1 VSDQTGNA
9 DEKPADKPAGPT
21 FAEVLQFIK
30 DNFVLVSAAALL
42 IGVAL
47 ATTFLAAYLSEFDWH
62 LLWFVQYAD
71 IITFGLLAVGIGS
84 GSVTLL
90 QGFVQAVLAGKTP
103 EQRRSALI
111 ILAVLWTIGLALGVW
126 GAVHRGEGYIHIVSG
141 FAVLGSTIALIFVIA
156 SYFNAAKPPTAT
168 QCVLILLFLVLIA
181 GGLGRWLGQSID
193 ETSGFIQDVSMKDQ
207 TFTDVKVVMVMSRH
221 TILLKDGV
229 LFVVPTADITQ
240 FKGKG
245 SSLLN
250 VIHPASANIPSKVK

>member
-1 VSDQTGNA
+1 VSDQTANA
-9 DEKPADKPAGPT
+9 NEKAAAPT
-21 FAEVLQFIK
+21 FAEVLHFIK

-42 IGVAL
+42 VGVAL

-62 LLWFVQYAD
+62 LLWFVQYTD
-71 IITFGLLAVGIGS
+71 IITFGLLALGIAS

-111 ILAVLWTIGLALGVW
+111 ILAVLWTIGAALGVW
-126 GAVHRGEGYIHIVSG
+126 SAVHRGDGYFHIISG
-141 FAVLGSTIALIFVIA
+141 FAVLGSVIALIFVIA
-156 SYFNAAKPPTAT
+156 SYFNAAKLPTAI
-168 QCVLILLFLVLIA
+168 QCLFMLLFLFLIA
-181 GGLGRWLGQSID
+181 GGLGRWLGESID
-193 ETSGFIQDVSMKDQ
+193 ETSNFTQDVAMKDQ
-207 TFTDVKVVMVMSRH
+207 TFTNVKLVMVMSRH

-250 VIHPASANIPSKVK
+250 AVPPVPTDVPSKVK

>member
-9 DEKPADKPAGPT
+9 DEKPAEKRAAPT

-62 LLWFVQYAD
+62 LLWFVQYTD
-71 IITFGLLAVGIGS
+71 IITFGLLAVGIAS
-84 GSVTLL
+84 GSATLL

-111 ILAVLWTIGLALGVW
+111 ILVVLWIIGFALGVW
-126 GAVHRGEGYIHIVSG
+126 SAVHRGEGYVHVVSG
-141 FAVLGSTIALIFVIA
+141 FAVLGAAIVLIFVIA
-156 SYFNAAKPPTAT
+156 SYFDAAKPPTAT
-168 QCVLILLFLVLIA
+168 QCVLIVLFLVLIA

-193 ETSGFIQDVSMKDQ
+193 ETSSFTHDVSMKDQ
-207 TFTDVKVVMVMSRH
+207 TFTNVKVVMVMSRH

-245 SSLLN
+245 SFLLK
-250 VIHPASANIPSKVK
+250 VAPPASTDVPSKVK